1 MERPSG
7 VAEPRPALQDRITM
21 LASWE
26 AAQHVTGVL
35 VDVTLLLGAIGA
47 IVKFQLFNIFG
58 HRWHS
63 TLDCAHYELPDGSV
77 VFTADYTV
85 TNRGQRPLRLRAV
98 SLRLVQCRRQG
109 HILLPDETAP
119 IAERIIRPS
128 DPGMKGNLQIESG
141 ERTIFTLRAA
151 LPELPDQVFVVCA
164 LDAVTKR
171 SYTSFRGFYSRLGP
185 ARRVIRHSGS
195 QVPPPLADPSE
206 G

>member
-1 MERPSG
+1 
-7 VAEPRPALQDRITM
+7 M
-21 LASWE
+21 LVSWE

-63 TLDCAHYELPDGSV
+63 TLDCAHYVIPDRSV
-77 VFTADYTV
+77 VFTADYNV

-98 SLRLVQCRRQG
+98 SIRLVHCRREG
-109 HILLPDETAP
+109 SILLPDEGTP
-119 IAERIIRPS
+119 IAERVIRPS
-128 DPGMKGNLQIESG
+128 DPGMRGNLQIESG

-151 LPELPDQVFVVCA
+151 LPDLPDQVFVLCA

-171 SYTSFRGFYSRLGP
+171 SYTSFRGFYSRLPP
-185 ARRVIRHSGS
+185 AGRVIRHSGS
-195 QVPPPLADPSE
+195 QAPPPAGASDSSDT
-206 G
+206 